1 MVMALRPEASAP
13 SARAVLAGSGGRSVA
28 TMAAEVYT
36 CKPQLFRGFNL
47 FAQRFYRLRRPRAM
61 ADPSTAAAR
70 LQVLGMSCDLTGS
83 LPATRL
89 HSDRSGFDR
98 LDCTGTEC
106 CLTDD
111 APHALLEATKF
122 NAGFT
127 CMRVYHD
134 PPSWSRPMRVC
145 LRSEAPW
152 HAAEEASSPCV
163 PPATMRLLGIAH
175 LARDRLPRPEA
186 STRPSSLRPGG

>member
-1 MVMALRPEASAP
+1 MTENTLRNNSQHTKRTLPRARKQWGPAGGLKRPTRAP
-13 SARAVLAGSGGRSVA
+13 RS
-28 TMAAEVYT
+28 
-36 CKPQLFRGFNL
+36 LFNL
-47 FAQRFYRLRRPRAM
+47 FTHTFSDLRRPRAM

>member
-1 MVMALRPEASAP
+1 MNL
-13 SARAVLAGSGGRSVA
+13 
-28 TMAAEVYT
+28 
-36 CKPQLFRGFNL
+36 FNL

-98 LDCTGTEC
+98 LDCTGTGC
-106 CLTDD
+106 YLTDD
-111 APHALLEATKF
+111 APRALLEATKV

-127 CMRVYHD
+127 YTRVHHD
-134 PPSWSRPMRVC
+134 QPSWSRPMRVC

-152 HAAEEASSPCV
+152 HAAEEASSPCM

>member
-1 MVMALRPEASAP
+1 MPSRKRAEVMSQLEASGEA
-13 SARAVLAGSGGRSVA
+13 
-28 TMAAEVYT
+28 
-36 CKPQLFRGFNL
+36 FNL
-47 FAQRFYRLRRPRAM
+47 FTHTFSDLRRPRAM

-89 HSDRSGFDR
+89 HSDRSDFDR

-111 APHALLEATKF
+111 APRALLEATKF

>member
-1 MVMALRPEASAP
+1 MS
-13 SARAVLAGSGGRSVA
+13 
-28 TMAAEVYT
+28 
-36 CKPQLFRGFNL
+36 FNL

-111 APHALLEATKF
+111 APRALLEATKF

-186 STRPSSLRPGG
+186 STRPSSLRQGG

>member
-1 MVMALRPEASAP
+1 
-13 SARAVLAGSGGRSVA
+13 
-28 TMAAEVYT
+28 
-36 CKPQLFRGFNL
+36 
-47 FAQRFYRLRRPRAM
+47 M
-61 ADPSTAAAR
+61 ADPSAAAAR

-186 STRPSSLRPGG
+186 STRPSSLRPRGWFGSVDWNRGREAHRFHTHEVACACRRVLERRFCACHKDVQRVVQRRAMSTPGP

>member
-1 MVMALRPEASAP
+1 MSEPTA
-13 SARAVLAGSGGRSVA
+13 
-28 TMAAEVYT
+28 
-36 CKPQLFRGFNL
+36 
-47 FAQRFYRLRRPRAM
+47 
-61 ADPSTAAAR
+61 AAAR

-89 HSDRSGFDR
+89 HSDRSDFDR

-111 APHALLEATKF
+111 APRALLEATKF

-145 LRSEAPW
+145 LRSEAP
-152 HAAEEASSPCV
+152 
-163 PPATMRLLGIAH
+163 
-175 LARDRLPRPEA
+175 
-186 STRPSSLRPGG
+186 

>member
-1 MVMALRPEASAP
+1 MVQIGQIRVILGAARPREALLFNKILNPFRHTFGRLFRRLAMSEP
-13 SARAVLAGSGGRSVA
+13 SAAA
-28 TMAAEVYT
+28 T
-36 CKPQLFRGFNL
+36 
-47 FAQRFYRLRRPRAM
+47 
-61 ADPSTAAAR
+61 R

-83 LPATRL
+83 FPATRL

-98 LDCTGTEC
+98 LDCTGTGC
-106 CLTDD
+106 YLTDD
-111 APHALLEATKF
+111 APLALLEATKV

-127 CMRVYHD
+127 YTRVHHD
-134 PPSWSRPMRVC
+134 QPSWSRPMRVC

-152 HAAEEASSPCV
+152 HAAEEASSPCM

-186 STRPSSLRPGG
+186 STRPSSLREGG